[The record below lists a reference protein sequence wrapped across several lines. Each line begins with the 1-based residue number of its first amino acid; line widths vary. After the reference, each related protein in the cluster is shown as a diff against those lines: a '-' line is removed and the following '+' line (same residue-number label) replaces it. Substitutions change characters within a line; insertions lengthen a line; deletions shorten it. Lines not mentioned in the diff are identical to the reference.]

1 MSAGTRGFGQQERAL
16 LKAGAS
22 LPGDLLD
29 ADGEVVFAKATPID
43 DALLHAIDEKM
54 SSDLRLGANWPEAG
68 KGKPMS
74 QTKAP
79 SQGEDGKKSNEESRG
94 ARRYEWRQVITIELE
109 ELQNGQSRLRTLEI
123 DTCDISTRGLGFL
136 ADGFIYPGTRMYL
149 TFCTLPDRPRVTGEV
164 QYCAY
169 DGAGKHKVGV
179 RFLSPAEAIRHTRRL
194 ASDDQESS
202 EKSAA

>member
-1 MSAGTRGFGQQERAL
+1 MGEKKT
-16 LKAGAS
+16 S
-22 LPGDLLD
+22 LP
-29 ADGEVVFAKATPID
+29 
-43 DALLHAIDEKM
+43 DE
-54 SSDLRLGANWPEAG
+54 G
-68 KGKPMS
+68 
-74 QTKAP
+74 
-79 SQGEDGKKSNEESRG
+79 GKKSHEESRG
-94 ARRYEWRQVITIELE
+94 ARRYEWRQAITIELE
-109 ELQNGQSRLRTLEI
+109 ELRDGQSRVRTLDI

-149 TFCTLPDRPRVTGEV
+149 TFRTLPDRPRVTGEV

-194 ASDDQESS
+194 GSEDQDPS